1 MAIDSVNKLTI
12 IAPLNIKDKL
22 LGKLYE
28 LQVLHVTDAF
38 SKEYE
43 KEIERI
49 TNELEKEYNEK
60 VDKLRAEIQV
70 AQKDEEQKL
79 KGEFE
84 VKRNRLKQIDQK
96 DLEKMSNLVFKRICE
111 A

>member
-1 MAIDSVNKLTI
+1 MADILKVEDEANDI
-12 IAPLNIKDKL
+12 I
-22 LGKLYE
+22 Y
-28 LQVLHVTDAF
+28 DA
-38 SKEYE
+38 KKRARLIEAEVE

-49 TNELEKEYNEK
+49 DNDLEKEYNEK

-79 KGEFE
+79 KEEFE
-84 VKRNRLKQIDQK
+84 EKRNRLKQIDQK
-96 DLEKMSNLVFKRICE
+96 DLEKMIMLVFKKICK

>member
-1 MAIDSVNKLTI
+1 MDQNLVKEILKVEDEANDI
-12 IAPLNIKDKL
+12 I
-22 LGKLYE
+22 Y
-28 LQVLHVTDAF
+28 DA
-38 SKEYE
+38 KKRARLIEAEVE

-49 TNELEKEYNEK
+49 GNDLEKEYNEK

-79 KGEFE
+79 KEEFE
-84 VKRNRLKQIDQK
+84 EKRNRLKQIDQK
-96 DLEKMSNLVFKRICE
+96 DLEKMSNLVFKKICE

>member
-1 MAIDSVNKLTI
+1 MDQNLTKEILKVEDEANDI
-12 IAPLNIKDKL
+12 I
-22 LGKLYE
+22 Y
-28 LQVLHVTDAF
+28 DA
-38 SKEYE
+38 KKRARLIEAEVE

-49 TNELEKEYNEK
+49 DNDLEKEYNEK

-79 KGEFE
+79 KEEFE
-84 VKRNRLKQIDQK
+84 EKRNRLKQIDQK
-96 DLEKMSNLVFKRICE
+96 DLEKMSNLVFKKICE

>member
-1 MAIDSVNKLTI
+1 MDQNLVKEILKVEDEANDI
-12 IAPLNIKDKL
+12 I
-22 LGKLYE
+22 Y
-28 LQVLHVTDAF
+28 DA
-38 SKEYE
+38 KKRARLIEAEVE

-49 TNELEKEYNEK
+49 DNDLEKEYNEK

-79 KGEFE
+79 KEEFE
-84 VKRNRLKQIDQK
+84 EKRNRLKQIDQK
-96 DLEKMSNLVFKRICE
+96 DLEKMSNLVFKKICE

>member
-1 MAIDSVNKLTI
+1 MDQNLMKDILKIVDKANDI
-12 IAPLNIKDKL
+12 IYGAKKRARLI
-22 LGKLYE
+22 E
-28 LQVLHVTDAF
+28 SEV
-38 SKEYE
+38 E

-79 KGEFE
+79 KEEFE
-84 VKRNRLKQIDQK
+84 VKRNRLNQINQK
-96 DLEKMSNLVFKRICE
+96 GLEKMSNLVFKKICE